1 MKRDSQESLFYVK
14 INILMYEG
22 WILMV
27 EKILFVL
34 LIVNLAIIFTG
45 LYINVRK
52 KRKQHRAALRIGDF
66 YQSILDE
73 TLTAIVAHDIRT
85 GEIFYANEQL
95 KAIYQIEGD
104 IANLPPDS
112 LLIQERGKK
121 HLDLDYEA
129 LRRGASNE
137 AIEYHDSGRIYQV
150 KGKIID
156 WYGRE
161 AYIEYLF
168 DVTDSKHFSEQL
180 QLEHEELQRKYQ
192 EEMLYREKAISDDI
206 ISSSRINLS
215 HGYVEEMRV
224 GTKDG
229 YEKKYHYAMDLI
241 SRIVAFTNQ
250 VWLTEEQNLNM
261 SAPIMLRRFLQG
273 ERAFSEEFMAELKD
287 GRHVWIRSEAKIVQ
301 RPETAEIIAFC
312 YNRNITKEKIL
323 TNILERIME
332 FDYDEIFT
340 VDSLNGQVSLMA
352 TGRYVLD
359 EQMEEGSYEQEII
372 NLKSRAGTK
381 ADAKKIE
388 NDLALENVLEKLKI
402 DPVFIS
408 EVSLLSKNGKPRLK
422 QLRFIYLNE
431 TLGTLLFTITDID
444 DMVQAE
450 KQKKEELEAALQI
463 AEEANATKMR
473 FLANMSHEIR
483 TPMNVIIGLASIIRE
498 EASNQEKVLENTDRL
513 ESTSKY
519 LLSLL
524 NDVLD
529 MARVETGSVNLN
541 KYEFSMSLYWQTINT
556 IAESQAKAAEVTYI
570 FEQEPGMLQNYIG
583 DEVRLQQILINLIN
597 NAIKFTPKGG
607 TVTVRTKQIET
618 VNRRAML
625 QMQVEDTGI
634 GISKDFLPKVF
645 QVFAQEHDATT
656 SSYGGSGLGLSI
668 AKNFARMMGGDIIV
682 ESEEGVGTIFTVEVW
697 LDLAESSS
705 EEKIVELPM
714 DNTNFFQGKHIL
726 LVEDHPLNTVVAKR
740 LLEKQQME
748 VIHAENG
755 QIALDLFRESEE
767 NAFDAILMDVRMPV
781 MDGITAAQKIR
792 DLEREDAKSIPIIA
806 MTANAFDEDK
816 QHTQEAGMNAHL
828 AKPIEPRM
836 LYDTLAQQLVLQA
849 RREKRE

>member
-1 MKRDSQESLFYVK
+1 M
-14 INILMYEG
+14 I
-22 WILMV
+22 
-27 EKILFVL
+27 EKILFIL
-34 LIVNLAIIFTG
+34 LVVNVIILIIG
-45 LYINVRK
+45 LYIVIGK
-52 KRKQHRAALRIGDF
+52 KREERLNAMRTRDL
-66 YQSILDE
+66 YQTILNE
-73 TLTAIVAHDIRT
+73 TQTGVVAHDIKT
-85 GEIFYANEQL
+85 GEIFYANDRL
-95 KAIYQIEGD
+95 KVIYEVEGD
-104 IANLPPDS
+104 ISELKPDS
-112 LLIQERGKK
+112 FLMQERGKK
-121 HLDLDYEA
+121 HLDLDYES
-129 LRRGASNE
+129 LRLGASNE
-137 AIEYHDSGRIYQV
+137 AFEYHDSGRIYQV

-161 AYIEYLF
+161 AYVEYLF

-224 GTKDG
+224 GTQDG

-250 VWLTEEQNLNM
+250 VWLSEEQNLNM
-261 SAPIMLRRFLQG
+261 SAPIMLRRYLQG

-287 GRHVWIRSEAKIVQ
+287 GRHVWLRSEAKIVQ

-312 YNRNITKEKIL
+312 YNRNVTKEKVL
-323 TNILERIME
+323 TNILERIMA

-340 VDSLNGQVSLMA
+340 IDSLNGQVSLMA
-352 TGRYVLD
+352 SGRYVLD
-359 EQMEEGSYEQEII
+359 EQMEEGDYEQELR
-372 NLKSRAGTK
+372 NLKFRAGSK
-381 ADAKKIE
+381 VDARKIE
-388 NDLALENVLEKLKI
+388 EELQLENILDKLKTE
-402 DPVFIS
+402 PVFIT
-408 EVSLLSKNGKPRLK
+408 EVSLMSKNGKARRK

-431 TLGTLLFTITDID
+431 TLGTLLFTITDIEE
-444 DMVQAE
+444 MVQAE
-450 KQKKEELEAALQI
+450 KRKQEELEGALQV

-498 EASNQEKVLENTDRL
+498 ESAHQKKVLKNTERL

-519 LLSLL
+519 LLTLL

-529 MARVETGSVNLN
+529 MARVETGSVTLN
-541 KYEFSMSLYWQTINT
+541 KYEFSREAFWQTINT
-556 IAESQAKAAEVTYI
+556 IAESQAKAAEVNYV
-570 FEQEPGMLQNYIG
+570 FSYEKGKQDKYIG

-607 TVTVRTKQIET
+607 TVTVRSRQVET
-618 VNRRAML
+618 VNRRIRL

-634 GISKDFLPKVF
+634 GISKEFLPKVF
-645 QVFAQEHDATT
+645 QAFAQEHDATT

-668 AKNFARMMGGDIIV
+668 AKNFARMMGGDITV

-697 LDLAESSS
+697 LDLADVRDEEQFDEISTEES
-705 EEKIVELPM
+705 
-714 DNTNFFQGKHIL
+714 DFFVGKRVL

-740 LLEKQQME
+740 LLEKQKME

-755 QIALDLFRESEE
+755 QSALNLFMESQIGE
-767 NAFDAILMDVRMPV
+767 FDAILMDVRMPV
-781 MDGITAAQKIR
+781 MDGITATQKIR
-792 DLEREDAKSIPIIA
+792 ELEREDAKHVPIIA

-816 QHTQEAGMNAHL
+816 QHTYDAGMNAHL
-828 AKPIEPRM
+828 AKPIEPRT
-836 LYDTLAQQLVLQA
+836 LYDTLAEQFVSQQA
-849 RREKRE
+849 RGRRRT

>member
-1 MKRDSQESLFYVK
+1 
-14 INILMYEG
+14 
-22 WILMV
+22 MV
-27 EKILFVL
+27 DKVLLVL
-34 LIVNLAIIFTG
+34 LIVNVTILLVG
-45 LYINVRK
+45 LHINVR
-52 KRKQHRAALRIGDF
+52 RKSEQRLVALRARDL
-66 YQSILDE
+66 YQTILNE
-73 TLTAIVAHDIRT
+73 TQTGVVAHDIRT
-85 GEIFYANEQL
+85 GEIFYANDRL
-95 KAIYQIEGD
+95 KEIYNVEGD
-104 IANLPPDS
+104 VSKLEPNSFLM
-112 LLIQERGKK
+112 QERGKK

-129 LRRGASNE
+129 LRRGSSNE

-161 AYIEYLF
+161 AYVEYLF

-229 YEKKYHYAMDLI
+229 YERKYHYAMDLI

-250 VWLTEEQNLNM
+250 VWLSEEQNLNM
-261 SAPIMLRRFLQG
+261 SAPIMLRRYLQG

-287 GRHVWIRSEAKIVQ
+287 GRHVWLRSEAKIVQ

-340 VDSLNGQVSLMA
+340 IDSLNGQVSLMA

-359 EQMEEGSYEQEII
+359 EQMEEGDYAQELA
-372 NLKSRAGTK
+372 NLKSRAGSK
-381 ADAKKIE
+381 GDAEKIE
-388 NDLALENVLEKLKI
+388 AELQIGNVLEKLQK
-402 DPVFIS
+402 DPVFIT
-408 EVSLLSKNGKPRLK
+408 EVSLMSKNGKPRLK

-450 KQKKEELEAALQI
+450 KQKKEELEGALQV

-498 EASNQEKVLENTDRL
+498 ESGNQKKVLENTDRL

-519 LLSLL
+519 LLTLL

-529 MARVETGSVNLN
+529 MARVETGSVTLN
-541 KYEFSMSLYWQTINT
+541 KYEFSRNAYWQTINT
-556 IAESQAKAAEVTYI
+556 IAESQAKAAEVNYI
-570 FEQEPGMLQNYIG
+570 FEYEEDKQDKYIG
-583 DEVRLQQILINLIN
+583 DCIRLQQILINLIN

-607 TVTVRTKQIET
+607 TVTVRSKQVET
-618 VNRRAML
+618 VNRRVRL

-634 GISKDFLPKVF
+634 GMSKEFLPKVF
-645 QVFAQEHDATT
+645 QAFAQEHDATT

-668 AKNFARMMGGDIIV
+668 AKNFARMMGGDITV
-682 ESEEGVGTIFTVEVW
+682 ESEEGVGTTFTVEVW
-697 LDLAESSS
+697 LDLAMEQKEDGG
-705 EEKIVELPM
+705 EEMLM
-714 DNTNFFQGKHIL
+714 DVVDFFLGKRIL
-726 LVEDHPLNTVVAKR
+726 LVEDHPLNTVVARR
-740 LLEKQQME
+740 LLEKQKME
-748 VIHAENG
+748 VVHAENG
-755 QIALDLFRESEE
+755 KIALDIFME
-767 NAFDAILMDVRMPV
+767 NEPGTFDAILMDVRMPV
-781 MDGITAAQKIR
+781 MDGITATQEIR
-792 DLEREDAKSIPIIA
+792 ALEREDAQSIPIIA

-816 QHTQEAGMNAHL
+816 QHTYEAGMNAHL

-836 LYDTLAQQLVLQA
+836 LYDTLAQQFISQRNRD
-849 RREKRE
+849 RRE

>member
-1 MKRDSQESLFYVK
+1 MVDKILWILLG
-14 INILMYEG
+14 INIT
-22 WILMV
+22 
-27 EKILFVL
+27 VL
-34 LIVNLAIIFTG
+34 LVG
-45 LYINVRK
+45 LYINV
-52 KRKQHRAALRIGDF
+52 KRKHEQRRAALRVGDL
-66 YQSILDE
+66 YQAILNE
-73 TLTAIVAHDIRT
+73 TQTGVVAHDIRT
-85 GEIFYANEQL
+85 GEIFYANDRL
-95 KAIYQIEGD
+95 KEIYNVEGD
-104 IANLPPDS
+104 VSKLEPDS
-112 LLIQERGKK
+112 YLMQERGKK

-137 AIEYHDSGRIYQV
+137 AMEYHDSGRIYQV

-161 AYIEYLF
+161 AYVEYLF

-180 QLEHEELQRKYQ
+180 QLEHEDLQRKYQ

-206 ISSSRINLS
+206 ISSCRINLS

-229 YEKKYHYAMDLI
+229 YERKYHYAMDLI

-250 VWLTEEQNLNM
+250 VWLSEEQNLNM
-261 SAPIMLRRFLQG
+261 SAPIMLRRYLQG
-273 ERAFSEEFMAELKD
+273 ERTFSEEFMAELKD
-287 GRHVWIRSEAKIVQ
+287 GRHVWLRSEAKIVQ

-359 EQMEEGSYEQEII
+359 EQMEEGDYAQELA
-372 NLKSRAGTK
+372 NLKSRAGSK
-381 ADAKKIE
+381 VDAEKIE
-388 NDLALENVLEKLKI
+388 SELQISNILEKLQK
-402 DPVFIS
+402 DPVFIT
-408 EVSLLSKNGKPRLK
+408 EVSLMSKNGKPRLK

-450 KQKKEELEAALQI
+450 KQKKEELEGALQV

-498 EASNQEKVLENTDRL
+498 ESGNQEKVLENTDRL

-519 LLSLL
+519 LLTLL

-529 MARVETGSVNLN
+529 MARVETGSVTLN
-541 KYEFSMSLYWQTINT
+541 KYEFSRKAYWQTINT
-556 IAESQAKAAEVTYI
+556 IAESQAKAAEVNYVY
-570 FEQEPGMLQNYIG
+570 EKEEDRVQDKYIG
-583 DEVRLQQILINLIN
+583 DAVRLQQILINLIN

-607 TVTVRTKQIET
+607 TVRVRSKQVEV
-618 VNRRAML
+618 VNRRVRL

-634 GISKDFLPKVF
+634 GMSKEFLPKVF
-645 QVFAQEHDATT
+645 QAFAQEHDAST

-668 AKNFARMMGGDIIV
+668 AKNFARMMGGDITV
-682 ESEEGVGTIFTVEVW
+682 ESEEGVGTTFTVEVW
-697 LDLAESSS
+697 LDLALEQKEDGV
-705 EEKIVELPM
+705 EEMSMDVVE
-714 DNTNFFQGKHIL
+714 FFLGKRIL
-726 LVEDHPLNTVVAKR
+726 LVEDHPLNTVVARR
-740 LLEKQQME
+740 LLEKQKME
-748 VIHAENG
+748 VVHAENG
-755 QIALDLFRESEE
+755 KIALDLFVE
-767 NAFDAILMDVRMPV
+767 NEPGTFDAILMDVRMPV
-781 MDGITAAQKIR
+781 MDGITATQEIR
-792 DLEREDAKSIPIIA
+792 ALEREDAQNIPIIA

-816 QHTQEAGMNAHL
+816 QHTYEAGMNAHL

-836 LYDTLAQQLVLQA
+836 LYDTLAQQFMSQ
-849 RREKRE
+849 RDRERIEQ

>member
-1 MKRDSQESLFYVK
+1 MIDK
-14 INILMYEG
+14 IL
-22 WILMV
+22 WILLTINM
-27 EKILFVL
+27 IVL
-34 LIVNLAIIFTG
+34 LVG
-45 LYINVRK
+45 LYMNV
-52 KRKQHRAALRIGDF
+52 KRKREQRLAALRVGDL
-66 YQSILDE
+66 YQAILNE
-73 TLTAIVAHDIRT
+73 TQTGVVAHDIRT
-85 GEIFYANEQL
+85 GEIFYANDRL
-95 KAIYQIEGD
+95 KEIYKVEGD
-104 IANLPPDS
+104 IENLEPNS
-112 LLIQERGKK
+112 FLMQERGKK
-121 HLDLDYEA
+121 HLDLDYKA
-129 LRRGASNE
+129 LRNGASNE

-161 AYIEYLF
+161 AYVEYMF

-215 HGYVEEMRV
+215 HGYVEEMRI

-241 SRIVAFTNQ
+241 SRIVAFSNQ
-250 VWLTEEQNLNM
+250 VWLSEEQNLNM
-261 SAPIMLRRFLQG
+261 SAPIMLRRYLQG

-287 GRHVWIRSEAKIVQ
+287 GRHVWLRSEAKIVQ

-352 TGRYVLD
+352 TGRYVMD
-359 EQMEEGSYEQEII
+359 EQMKEGNYAQELE
-372 NLKSRAGTK
+372 NLKLRAGSK
-381 ADAKKIE
+381 ADALKMEEELQID
-388 NDLALENVLEKLKI
+388 NILEKLKNE
-402 DPVFIS
+402 PVFIT
-408 EVSLLSKNGKPRLK
+408 EVSLMSKNGKARLK

-431 TLGTLLFTITDID
+431 TLGTLLFTITDIEE
-444 DMVQAE
+444 MVQAE
-450 KQKKEELEAALQI
+450 KQKQEELEGALQV

-498 EASNQEKVLENTDRL
+498 ESANQKKVLENTNRL
-513 ESTSKY
+513 EATSKY
-519 LLSLL
+519 LLTLL

-529 MARVETGSVNLN
+529 MARVETGSVTLN
-541 KYEFSMSLYWQTINT
+541 KYEFSRKAYWQTINT
-556 IAESQAKAAEVTYI
+556 IAESQAKAAEVNYVYENETHGV
-570 FEQEPGMLQNYIG
+570 QDKYIG
-583 DEVRLQQILINLIN
+583 DAVRLQQILINLIN

-607 TVTVRTKQIET
+607 TVTVRSKQVET
-618 VNRRAML
+618 VNRRVRL
-625 QMQVEDTGI
+625 RMQVEDTGI
-634 GISKDFLPKVF
+634 GMSKEFLPKVF
-645 QVFAQEHDATT
+645 QAFAQEHDATT

-668 AKNFARMMGGDIIV
+668 AKNFARMMGGDITV

-697 LDLAESSS
+697 VDMAAEQNEDGA
-705 EEKIVELPM
+705 EEMAM
-714 DNTNFFQGKHIL
+714 DVVDFFLGKRIL
-726 LVEDHPLNTVVAKR
+726 LVEDHPLNTVVARR
-740 LLEKQQME
+740 LLEKQKME
-748 VIHAENG
+748 VVHAENG
-755 QIALDLFRESEE
+755 QEALDFFVTSEVG
-767 NAFDAILMDVRMPV
+767 AYDAILMDVRMPV
-781 MDGITAAQKIR
+781 MDGIEATQKIR
-792 DLEREDAKSIPIIA
+792 ALEREDAKTIPIIA

-816 QHTQEAGMNAHL
+816 KHTYEAGMNAHL

-836 LYDTLAQQLVLQA
+836 LYDTLAQQFVSQRNRD
-849 RREKRE
+849 RRE

>member
-1 MKRDSQESLFYVK
+1 
-14 INILMYEG
+14 
-22 WILMV
+22 MV
-27 EKILFVL
+27 DKILLIMLVVNVIIL
-34 LIVNLAIIFTG
+34 LVG
-45 LYINVRK
+45 LHINFRRK
-52 KRKQHRAALRIGDF
+52 SERRRVALRTGDL
-66 YQSILDE
+66 YQTILNE
-73 TLTAIVAHDIRT
+73 TQTGVVAHDVVT
-85 GEIFYANEQL
+85 GEIFYANDRL
-95 KAIYQIEGD
+95 KEIYQVEGD
-104 IANLPPDS
+104 IKNLAPDS
-112 LLIQERGKK
+112 FLMRERGKK

-129 LRRGASNE
+129 LRKGASNE

-161 AYIEYLF
+161 SYVEYLF

-250 VWLTEEQNLNM
+250 VWLSEEQNLNM
-261 SAPIMLRRFLQG
+261 SAPIMLRRYLQG
-273 ERAFSEEFMAELKD
+273 ERVFSEEFMAELKD
-287 GRHVWIRSEAKIVQ
+287 GRHVWLRSEAKIVQ

-340 VDSLNGQVSLMA
+340 IDSLNGQVSLMA

-359 EQMEEGSYEQEII
+359 EQMEEGDYAQELA
-372 NLKSRAGTK
+372 NLKLRAGSK
-381 ADAKKIE
+381 ADAEKIE
-388 NDLALENVLEKLKI
+388 SELQISNVLEKLKK
-402 DPVFIS
+402 DPVFIT
-408 EVSLLSKNGKPRLK
+408 EVSLMSKNGKPRLK

-450 KQKKEELEAALQI
+450 KQKKEELEGALQV

-498 EASNQEKVLENTDRL
+498 ESGNQEKVLENTDRL

-519 LLSLL
+519 LLTLL

-529 MARVETGSVNLN
+529 MARVETGSVTLN
-541 KYEFSMSLYWQTINT
+541 KYEFSRSAYWQTINT
-556 IAESQAKAAEVTYI
+556 IAESQAKAAEVNYI
-570 FEQEPGMLQNYIG
+570 YENEEDGVQDKYIG
-583 DEVRLQQILINLIN
+583 DAVRLQQILINLIN

-607 TVTVRTKQIET
+607 TVRVRSKQVEV
-618 VNRRAML
+618 VNRRVRL

-634 GISKDFLPKVF
+634 GMSKEFLPKVF
-645 QVFAQEHDATT
+645 QAFAQEHDAST

-668 AKNFARMMGGDIIV
+668 AKNFARMMGGDITV
-682 ESEEGVGTIFTVEVW
+682 ESEEGVGTTFTVEVW
-697 LDLAESSS
+697 LDLVI
-705 EEKIVELPM
+705 EEKEERLDEMPM
-714 DNTNFFQGKHIL
+714 DVVDFFLGKRIL
-726 LVEDHPLNTVVAKR
+726 LVEDHPLNTVVARR
-740 LLEKQQME
+740 LLEKQKME
-748 VIHAENG
+748 VVHAENG
-755 QIALDLFRESEE
+755 KIALDIFTESEPGT
-767 NAFDAILMDVRMPV
+767 FDAILMDVRMPV
-781 MDGITAAQKIR
+781 MDGITATQEIR
-792 DLEREDAKSIPIIA
+792 GLKREDAKSIPIIA

-816 QHTQEAGMNAHL
+816 QHTYEAGMNAHL

-836 LYDTLAQQLVLQA
+836 LYDTLAQQFVSQSNRD
-849 RREKRE
+849 RRE

>member
-1 MKRDSQESLFYVK
+1 MTDK
-14 INILMYEG
+14 ILWVLLIIN
-22 WILMV
+22 V
-27 EKILFVL
+27 TILFV
-34 LIVNLAIIFTG
+34 G
-45 LYINVRK
+45 LYISFGRK
-52 KRKQHRAALRIGDF
+52 REQRRAALRIGDL
-66 YQSILDE
+66 YQTILNE
-73 TLTAIVAHDIRT
+73 TQTGVVAHDTRT
-85 GEIFYANEQL
+85 GEIFYANDRL
-95 KAIYQIEGD
+95 KEIYKVEGD
-104 IANLPPDS
+104 IENLEPDS
-112 LLIQERGKK
+112 FLMQERGKK

-129 LRRGASNE
+129 LRKGASNE
-137 AIEYHDSGRIYQV
+137 AIEHHDSGRIYQV
-150 KGKIID
+150 KGRIID

-161 AYIEYLF
+161 AYVEYLF

-215 HGYVEEMRV
+215 HGYVEEMRI
-224 GTKDG
+224 GTQDG

-250 VWLTEEQNLNM
+250 VWLSEEQNLNM

-287 GRHVWIRSEAKIVQ
+287 GRHVWLRSEAKIVQ

-340 VDSLNGQVSLMA
+340 IDSLNGQVSLMA

-359 EQMEEGSYEQEII
+359 EQMEEGDYAQELA
-372 NLKSRAGTK
+372 NLKLRAGSK

-388 NDLALENVLEKLKI
+388 TELQIANILEKLKKE
-402 DPVFIS
+402 PVFIT
-408 EVSLLSKNGKPRLK
+408 EVSLMSKNGKARLK

-450 KQKKEELEAALQI
+450 KQKKEELEGALQV

-498 EASNQEKVLENTDRL
+498 ESGNQEKVLENTDRL

-519 LLSLL
+519 LLTLL

-529 MARVETGSVNLN
+529 MARVETGSVTLN
-541 KYEFSMSLYWQTINT
+541 KYEFSRSAYWQTINT
-556 IAESQAKAAEVTYI
+556 IAESQAKAAEVNYV
-570 FEQEPGMLQNYIG
+570 FEYEEDKQDKYIG
-583 DEVRLQQILINLIN
+583 DAVRLQQILINLIN

-607 TVTVRTKQIET
+607 TVTVRSKQIET
-618 VNRRAML
+618 VNRRVRL

-634 GISKDFLPKVF
+634 GMSKEFLPKVF
-645 QVFAQEHDATT
+645 QAFAQEHDANT

-668 AKNFARMMGGDIIV
+668 AKNFARMMGGDITV

-697 LDLAESSS
+697 LDLAIEKQENGV
-705 EEKIVELPM
+705 EEEQV
-714 DNTNFFQGKHIL
+714 DVVDFFQGKRIL
-726 LVEDHPLNTVVAKR
+726 LVEDHPLNTVVARR
-740 LLEKQQME
+740 LLEKQKME

-755 QIALDLFRESEE
+755 QEALDAFLGSAVGE
-767 NAFDAILMDVRMPV
+767 FDAILMDVRMPV
-781 MDGITAAQKIR
+781 MDGITATQKIR
-792 DLEREDAKSIPIIA
+792 ALEREDAKGIPIIA

-816 QHTQEAGMNAHL
+816 QHTHEAGMNAHL

-836 LYDTLAQQLVLQA
+836 LYDTLAQQFVSQRMRD
-849 RREKRE
+849 RRE

>member
-1 MKRDSQESLFYVK
+1 MTDK
-14 INILMYEG
+14 ILWVLLIIN
-22 WILMV
+22 V
-27 EKILFVL
+27 TILFV
-34 LIVNLAIIFTG
+34 G
-45 LYINVRK
+45 LYISFGRK
-52 KRKQHRAALRIGDF
+52 REQRRAALRIGDL
-66 YQSILDE
+66 YQTILNE
-73 TLTAIVAHDIRT
+73 TQTGVVAHDTRT
-85 GEIFYANEQL
+85 GEIFYANDRL
-95 KAIYQIEGD
+95 KEIYKVEGD
-104 IANLPPDS
+104 IENLEPDS
-112 LLIQERGKK
+112 FLMQERGKK

-129 LRRGASNE
+129 LRKGASNE

-150 KGKIID
+150 KGRIID

-161 AYIEYLF
+161 AYVEYLF

-215 HGYVEEMRV
+215 HGYVEEMRI
-224 GTKDG
+224 GTQDG

-250 VWLTEEQNLNM
+250 VWLSEEQNLNM

-287 GRHVWIRSEAKIVQ
+287 GRHVWLRSEAKIVQ

-340 VDSLNGQVSLMA
+340 IDSLNGQVSLMA

-359 EQMEEGSYEQEII
+359 EQMEEGDYAQELA
-372 NLKSRAGTK
+372 NLKLRAGSK

-388 NDLALENVLEKLKI
+388 TELQIANILEKLKKE
-402 DPVFIS
+402 PVFIT
-408 EVSLLSKNGKPRLK
+408 EVSLMSKNGKARLK

-450 KQKKEELEAALQI
+450 KQKKEELEGALQV

-498 EASNQEKVLENTDRL
+498 ESGNQEKVLENTDRL

-519 LLSLL
+519 LLTLL

-529 MARVETGSVNLN
+529 MARVETGSVTLN
-541 KYEFSMSLYWQTINT
+541 KYEFSRSAYWQTINT
-556 IAESQAKAAEVTYI
+556 IAESQAKAAEVNYV
-570 FEQEPGMLQNYIG
+570 FEYEEDKQDKYIG
-583 DEVRLQQILINLIN
+583 DAVRLQQILINLIN

-607 TVTVRTKQIET
+607 TVTVRSKQIET
-618 VNRRAML
+618 VNRRVRL

-634 GISKDFLPKVF
+634 GMSKEFLPKVF
-645 QVFAQEHDATT
+645 QAFAQEHDANT

-668 AKNFARMMGGDIIV
+668 AKNFARMMGGDITV

-697 LDLAESSS
+697 LDLAIEKQENGV
-705 EEKIVELPM
+705 EEEQV
-714 DNTNFFQGKHIL
+714 DVVDFFQGKRIL
-726 LVEDHPLNTVVAKR
+726 LVEDHPLNTVVARR
-740 LLEKQQME
+740 LLEKQKME

-755 QIALDLFRESEE
+755 QEALDAFLGSAVGE
-767 NAFDAILMDVRMPV
+767 FDAILMDVRMPV
-781 MDGITAAQKIR
+781 MDGITATQKIR
-792 DLEREDAKSIPIIA
+792 ALEREDAKGIPIIA

-816 QHTQEAGMNAHL
+816 QHTHEAGMNAHL

-836 LYDTLAQQLVLQA
+836 LYDTLAQQFVSQRMRD
-849 RREKRE
+849 RRE

>member
-1 MKRDSQESLFYVK
+1 MVDKILWILLG
-14 INILMYEG
+14 INIT
-22 WILMV
+22 
-27 EKILFVL
+27 VL
-34 LIVNLAIIFTG
+34 LVG
-45 LYINVRK
+45 LYTNV
-52 KRKQHRAALRIGDF
+52 KRKHEQRRAALRVGDL
-66 YQSILDE
+66 YQTILNE
-73 TLTAIVAHDIRT
+73 TQTGVVAHDIRT
-85 GEIFYANEQL
+85 GEIFYANDRL
-95 KAIYQIEGD
+95 KEIYNVEGD
-104 IANLPPDS
+104 VSKLEPDS
-112 LLIQERGKK
+112 FLMQERGKK
-121 HLDLDYEA
+121 HLDLDYET
-129 LRRGASNE
+129 LRKGASNE

-161 AYIEYLF
+161 AYVEYLF
-168 DVTDSKHFSEQL
+168 DVTDSKRFSEQL
-180 QLEHEELQRKYQ
+180 QLEHEDLQRKYQ

-229 YEKKYHYAMDLI
+229 YERKYHYAMDLI

-250 VWLTEEQNLNM
+250 VWLSEEQNLNM
-261 SAPIMLRRFLQG
+261 SAPIMLRRYLQG

-287 GRHVWIRSEAKIVQ
+287 GRHVWLRSEAKIVQ

-340 VDSLNGQVSLMA
+340 IDSLNGQVSLMA

-359 EQMEEGSYEQEII
+359 EQMEEGDYAQELA
-372 NLKSRAGTK
+372 NLKSRAGSK
-381 ADAKKIE
+381 VDAEKIE
-388 NDLALENVLEKLKI
+388 SELQISNILEKLQK
-402 DPVFIS
+402 DPVFIT
-408 EVSLLSKNGKPRLK
+408 EVSLMSKNGKARLK

-450 KQKKEELEAALQI
+450 KQKKEELEGALQV

-498 EASNQEKVLENTDRL
+498 ESGNQAKVLENTDRL

-519 LLSLL
+519 LLTLL

-529 MARVETGSVNLN
+529 MARVETGSVTLN
-541 KYEFSMSLYWQTINT
+541 KYEFSRSAYWQTINT
-556 IAESQAKAAEVTYI
+556 IAESQAKAAEVNYV
-570 FEQEPGMLQNYIG
+570 FEYEEGKQDIYIG

-607 TVTVRTKQIET
+607 TVTVRSKQIET
-618 VNRRAML
+618 VNRRVRL
-625 QMQVEDTGI
+625 KMQVEDTGI
-634 GISKDFLPKVF
+634 GMSKEFLPKVF
-645 QVFAQEHDATT
+645 QAFAQEHDATT

-668 AKNFARMMGGDIIV
+668 AKNFARMMGGDITV
-682 ESEEGVGTIFTVEVW
+682 ESEEGVGTTFTVEVW
-697 LDLAESSS
+697 LDLATEQRQDGM
-705 EEKIVELPM
+705 EEMPM
-714 DNTNFFQGKHIL
+714 DVVDFFFGKRIL
-726 LVEDHPLNTVVAKR
+726 LVEDHPLNTVVARR
-740 LLEKQQME
+740 LLEKQKMK
-748 VIHAENG
+748 VVHAENG
-755 QIALDLFRESEE
+755 KIALDMFVE
-767 NAFDAILMDVRMPV
+767 NEPGTFDAILMDVRMPV
-781 MDGITAAQKIR
+781 MDGITATQEIR
-792 DLEREDAKSIPIIA
+792 ALEREDAQNIPIIA

-816 QHTQEAGMNAHL
+816 QHTYEAGMNAHL

-836 LYDTLAQQLVLQA
+836 LYDTLAQQFLSQSDGD
-849 RREKRE
+849 RRE